1 MRRKL
6 LVRRCTVKELDNELN
21 KRIGARTREVRI
33 QQMMSQ
39 ADLADKAHISLPHV
53 SELELG
59 KKGMKLSTFIQIAEA
74 LQTSTDRLLR
84 PDIPEVNGI
93 YQNEFSELLSDCTPT
108 EIESI
113 IRIIKE
119 LKTSMHSKK
128 DNYEY

>member
-21 KRIGARTREVRI
+21 KRIGARIREVRI
-33 QQMMSQ
+33 QQKMSQ

-119 LKTSMHSKK
+119 LKISMHSKK

>member
-1 MRRKL
+1 MKRKL
-6 LVRRCTVKELDNELN
+6 LVRRCTVKELDHELN
-21 KRIGARTREVRI
+21 KRIGARIREVRI
-33 QQMMSQ
+33 QQKMSQ